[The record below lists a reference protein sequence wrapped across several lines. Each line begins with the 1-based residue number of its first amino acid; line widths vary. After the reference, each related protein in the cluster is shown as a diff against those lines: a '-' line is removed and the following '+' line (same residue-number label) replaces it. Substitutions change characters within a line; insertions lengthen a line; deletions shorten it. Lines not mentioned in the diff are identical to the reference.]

1 MTEIQVQIDAKA
13 VEKAFVEAVLKAG
26 IGARVEEAVNKAL
39 TIKAG
44 YDSRTVLEGAMD
56 AEVSRIARE
65 EVRKQY
71 EEAIIKRVR
80 ESFDKD
86 KIMRIVDSIIEEIV
100 GRILNKAMDR

>member
-1 MTEIQVQIDAKA
+1 MTEIQVQIDPEA

-44 YDSRTVLEGAMD
+44 YDSKTVLETAMD
-56 AEVSRIARE
+56 TEVSRIARE

-86 KIMRIVDSIIEEIV
+86 KIMRIVDRIIEGIV
-100 GRILNKAMDR
+100 ERILDNATDR